1 MKSLCRSAAVAALL
15 VALLTACGGSGSD
28 GDDAD
33 GGKPTATASA
43 SQGSQ
48 ESGTEITTDEFTYT
62 VPPGWEES
70 EESRALSLAIDLQ
83 DKDGFSDNI
92 NVVRDNTVAAVDG
105 DQLEKSVENVLQSVN
120 ATGISVKD
128 RIEIDGEEA
137 VHVGAVFESNGKK
150 YRTEQ
155 YAVSHRD
162 KGYVVTVSF
171 SPDVPEAQR
180 DTVSESILATWSW
193 TS

>member
-28 GDDAD
+28 GADAD

>member
-15 VALLTACGGSGSD
+15 VALTACGGSGSD

-48 ESGTEITTDEFTYT
+48 EASGTEITTDEFTYT

-105 DQLEKSVENVLQSVN
+105 DQLEKSMENVLQSVN